1 MKQKLLSCV
10 CYSPWFHWDFR
21 EHVMER
27 ALEGHSTQSLLSWAT
42 VPCKPTWELIK
53 LHHKTHQ
60 AAACHPL
67 LLLKAVPELPSSAGC
82 KPSSFQTEFITWN
95 PSRLTFWTHDFNPA
109 WGGSRGW
116 RGFFAFL
123 LLHKPG
129 RTFPWS
135 GEPTAWMKGGA
146 QLSVPAFPPLFA
158 GNSLHY
164 WALCYPIAA
173 FPSQITYF
181 FCRQSCFLIARF
193 ISGQLAARRHY
204 LCQFVQNPRFPT
216 GSSLTR
222 GSPGQTWTWLSAVSS
237 SVRRKVRSLC
247 LIPPECVMTL

>member
-10 CYSPWFHWDFR
+10 FYTPWFHWNFM

-27 ALEGHSTQSLLSWAT
+27 ALKGHSTQSLLSWAT
-42 VPCKPTWELIK
+42 VPCKPTQKLIK

-60 AAACHPL
+60 VAAWHPL

-95 PSRLTFWTHDFNPA
+95 PSQFTFWTHNFNPA
-109 WGGSRGW
+109 GEEAESGGAS
-116 RGFFAFL
+116 
-123 LLHKPG
+123 LHSFCC
-129 RTFPWS
+129 TNLPWC

-146 QLSVPAFPPLFA
+146 QLSVPAFPPLSA

-164 WALCYPIAA
+164 WALCYSIAV

-181 FCRQSCFLIARF
+181 FCRQSYFLIARY
-193 ISGQLAARRHY
+193 ISGQLAARRQY

-216 GSSLTR
+216 GNSLTR
-222 GSPGQTWTWLSAVSS
+222 EAQDHQAKLEHG
-237 SVRRKVRSLC
+237 
-247 LIPPECVMTL
+247 